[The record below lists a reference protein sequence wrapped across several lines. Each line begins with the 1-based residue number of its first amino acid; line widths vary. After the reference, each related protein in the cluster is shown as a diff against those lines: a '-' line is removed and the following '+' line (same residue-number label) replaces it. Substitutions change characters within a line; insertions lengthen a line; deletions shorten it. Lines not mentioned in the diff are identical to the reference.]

1 MVSLEFLEDVEVFKG
16 LSGSQLTAVQEC
28 CQKKEFKQDAKLF
41 DEGES
46 ADHLWIVMEG
56 RIDLRCE
63 LPGLASSE
71 ENTISSISA
80 GGAIGWSCFV
90 SPYKYRLSGYCAS
103 GQCELIRIEKEHII
117 RLFELDAD
125 VGYVVMSN
133 MATVV
138 GRRFN
143 RLQDEIARLRGQHAM
158 SGW

>member
-1 MVSLEFLEDVEVFKG
+1 MISLKFLEDVEVFKG
-16 LSGSQLTAVQEC
+16 LSGDQLTAVQAC

-41 DEGES
+41 GEGEP
-46 ADHLWIVMEG
+46 AGHLWIVIEG
-56 RIDLRCE
+56 RVDLRCE

-90 SPYKYRLSGYCAS
+90 SPYQYRLSGYCAS
-103 GQCELIRIEKEHII
+103 GPCELIRIGKEHII
-117 RLFELDAD
+117 RLFELDTGL
-125 VGYVVMSN
+125 GYVVMSN
-133 MATVV
+133 MAAVV

>member
-1 MVSLEFLEDVEVFKG
+1 MISLEFLEDVEVFKG

-28 CQKKEFKQDAKLF
+28 CQKKEFEQDTKLF
-41 DEGES
+41 GEGEP

-56 RIDLRCE
+56 RVDLRCE

-117 RLFELDAD
+117 QLFEVDAGA
-125 VGYVVMSN
+125 GYVVMSN
-133 MATVV
+133 MAAVV

-143 RLQDEIARLRGQHAM
+143 RLQDEIARLRGQHVM